1 MYTSWP
7 RTRDN
12 GFNQSQFDK
21 ESSLTFS
28 LCRRRLQCSQAE
40 KQLQHGRHPCPR
52 EPRRSHCPR
61 PARFRGSAQRLQRPH
76 QGEAGTPGHTMAHW
90 PVHYFTAEMDDFHF
104 SVWPRP
110 VPPVTRRTPGGPAP
124 GTQAKSRESTDC
136 VCQRTGQPAEPGCLR
151 VWGTVPTMRNS
162 KCLEQSNRKNLP
174 VGLGKDIR

>member
-61 PARFRGSAQRLQRPH
+61 PARFRGARRGCRDPTRAR
-76 QGEAGTPGHTMAHW
+76 QGHRGTRW
-90 PVHYFTAEMDDFHF
+90 
-104 SVWPRP
+104 
-110 VPPVTRRTPGGPAP
+110 
-124 GTQAKSRESTDC
+124 
-136 VCQRTGQPAEPGCLR
+136 RTGPCIILQQKWMTSTSPCGRDQFPRWRGERLVGPHPGRRRRVARALTAFANAQVSRRSQAASGFGAPSQPCAIA
-151 VWGTVPTMRNS
+151 S
-162 KCLEQSNRKNLP
+162 A
-174 VGLGKDIR
+174 